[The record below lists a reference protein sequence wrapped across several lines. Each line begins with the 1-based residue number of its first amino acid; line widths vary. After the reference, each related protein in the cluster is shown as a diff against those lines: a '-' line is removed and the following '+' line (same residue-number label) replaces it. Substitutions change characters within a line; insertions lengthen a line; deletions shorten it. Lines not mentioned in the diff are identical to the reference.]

1 MPKPCPHQR
10 DAANGRTRPP
20 CRAFE
25 LLSRRLGFA
34 DRVDAAGEYPLL
46 ALKVVGLM
54 PSIPRHPLHGS
65 ELSFKL
71 SQIL

>member
-1 MPKPCPHQR
+1 MTKRCPHQR

-34 DRVDAAGEYPLL
+34 DRVDAVRKNPLFP
-46 ALKVVGLM
+46 LKIVGLM
-54 PSIPRHPLHGS
+54 PSIPRHPLHGG

-71 SQIL
+71 SKLL